1 MRRERRHLPCSD
13 ATIRKVERRRA
24 FTVVEILVVVVL
36 LAAVAGLVA
45 PRLTNTSSRRVTAA
59 AEATA
64 ETLSALARRDA
75 MLSQPLALIFDSAS
89 NTLRTSVLQRDAR
102 TGDVT
107 WRNDPLLPDADLLDA
122 KVVAVT
128 SDGAEMGVDALRIEL
143 DQYQP
148 RPALRVVLSDAKGEN
163 LVTVDLPAS
172 SLQATLVYG
181 DMRQQPGASRSIDLD
196 DEGKERQAW

>member
-1 MRRERRHLPCSD
+1 VASERAQRETTLVSD
-13 ATIRKVERRRA
+13 RLRVVRRA
-24 FTVVEILVVVVL
+24 FTVVEILVVIVL

-59 AEATA
+59 AESAA

-75 MLSQPLALIFDSAS
+75 M
-89 NTLRTSVLQRDAR
+89 RTSVLQRDAR

-107 WRNDPLLPDADLLDA
+107 WKVDPLLPDADLLDA
-122 KVVAVT
+122 RVVAVT
-128 SDGAEMGVDALRIEL
+128 SDGAEVGVDAMRIEF

-148 RPALRVVLSDAKGEN
+148 RPALRVVLSDAKGGN

-172 SLQATLVYG
+172 SLQASVVYG
-181 DMRQQPGASRSIDLD
+181 DMREQAGGSRSIDLD

>member
-1 MRRERRHLPCSD
+1 M
-13 ATIRKVERRRA
+13 RRA
-24 FTVVEILVVVVL
+24 FTVVEILVVIVL

-45 PRLTNTSSRRVTAA
+45 PRLTNTASRRVTAA

-75 MLSQPLALIFDSAS
+75 MLSQPLALVYDRAN

-102 TGDVT
+102 SGDVN
-107 WRNDPLLPDADLLDA
+107 WRNDPLLPDADLQDA
-122 KVVAVT
+122 QIVAVT
-128 SDGAEMGVDALRIEL
+128 SDGAELGVDALRIEL

-148 RPALRVVLSDAKGEN
+148 RPALRFVLSDTKGEN
-163 LVTVDLPAS
+163 LITVDLPAS
-172 SLQATLVYG
+172 SLQAALVYG
-181 DMRQQPGASRSIDLD
+181 DMRQQPGASRAVDLD

>member
-13 ATIRKVERRRA
+13 ATIRKGGRRRA

-59 AEATA
+59 AEAIA

-75 MLSQPLALIFDSAS
+75 MLSQPLALIFDSENNA
-89 NTLRTSVLQRDAR
+89 LRIIVLQRDSR

-172 SLQATLVYG
+172 SLQAILVYG

>member
-1 MRRERRHLPCSD
+1 M
-13 ATIRKVERRRA
+13 
-24 FTVVEILVVVVL
+24 
-36 LAAVAGLVA
+36 
-45 PRLTNTSSRRVTAA
+45 TAA

-75 MLSQPLALIFDSAS
+75 MLSQPLALIFDST
-89 NTLRTSVLQRDAR
+89 NNMLRTSVLQRDVR

-122 KVVAVT
+122 RIVAVT

-148 RPALRVVLSDAKGEN
+148 RPALRVILSDAKGEN

>member
-1 MRRERRHLPCSD
+1 MSDCS
-13 ATIRKVERRRA
+13 RVVRRA
-24 FTVVEILVVVVL
+24 FTVVEILVVIVL

-59 AEATA
+59 AESAA

-75 MLSQPLALIFDSAS
+75 MLSQPLALTYDSA
-89 NTLRTSVLQRDAR
+89 NNVLRTSVLQRDAR
-102 TGDVT
+102 TGDVA
-107 WRNDPLLPDADLLDA
+107 WKVDPLLPDADLLDA
-122 KVVAVT
+122 RVVAVT
-128 SDGAEMGVDALRIEL
+128 SDGAEVGVDAMRIEL

-148 RPALRVVLSDAKGEN
+148 RPALRVVLSDAKGDN

-172 SLQATLVYG
+172 SLQATVVYG
-181 DMRQQPGASRSIDLD
+181 DMREQAGGSRSIDLD

>member
-1 MRRERRHLPCSD
+1 MAGETRPFQRSNARQSPRSL
-13 ATIRKVERRRA
+13 RRA
-24 FTVVEILVVVVL
+24 FTVVEILVVIVL

-45 PRLTNTSSRRVTAA
+45 PRLTNTASRRVTAA

-75 MLSQPLALIFDSAS
+75 MLSQPLALVYDRAN

-102 TGDVT
+102 SGDVN
-107 WRNDPLLPDADLLDA
+107 WRNDPLLPDADLQDA
-122 KVVAVT
+122 QIVAVT
-128 SDGAEMGVDALRIEL
+128 SDGAELGVDALRIEL

-148 RPALRVVLSDAKGEN
+148 RPALRFVLSDTKGEN
-163 LVTVDLPAS
+163 LITVDLPAS
-172 SLQATLVYG
+172 SLQAALVYG
-181 DMRQQPGASRSIDLD
+181 DMRQQPGASRAIDLD

>member
-1 MRRERRHLPCSD
+1 MAGERLQPDRSNTRPLPRRL
-13 ATIRKVERRRA
+13 RRA
-24 FTVVEILVVVVL
+24 FTVVEILVVIVL

-45 PRLTNTSSRRVTAA
+45 PRLTNTASRRVTAA

-75 MLSQPLALIFDSAS
+75 MLSQPLALTYDRA
-89 NTLRTSVLQRDAR
+89 NNMLRTSVLQRDAR
-102 TGDVT
+102 SGDVN

-122 KVVAVT
+122 QILAVT
-128 SDGAEMGVDALRIEL
+128 SDGAELGVDALRVEL

-163 LVTVDLPAS
+163 LITVDLPAS
-172 SLQATLVYG
+172 SLQAVLVYG
-181 DMRQQPGASRSIDLD
+181 DMRQQPGASRAIDLD